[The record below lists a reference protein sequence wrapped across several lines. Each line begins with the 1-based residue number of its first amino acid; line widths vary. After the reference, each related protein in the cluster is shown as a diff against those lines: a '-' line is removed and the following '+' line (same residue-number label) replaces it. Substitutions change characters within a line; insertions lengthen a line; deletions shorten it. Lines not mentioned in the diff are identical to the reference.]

1 MDRWKSTGIYAKVN
15 KILDVIGI
23 LIIAALIIMTF
34 IYWGKA
40 PDIVPTHFDFNGEVD
55 GYGSKNTLF
64 ISLPITVIMYIG
76 LAILAKYPE
85 IYNYA
90 IEITPR
96 NKERQYSMATT
107 FIRVMNIEIVSIF
120 FYIQMNIGASMN
132 NSGKELSI
140 AFLPI
145 SMLILFFSIGFY
157 IYKSVKFK

>member
-64 ISLPITVIMYIG
+64 ILLPIVIIIYIG
-76 LAILAKYPE
+76 LAILSKYPQVC
-85 IYNYA
+85 NYC
-90 IEITPR
+90 IEITPI
-96 NKERQYSMATT
+96 NKDKQYSMAST
-107 FIRVMNIEIVSIF
+107 FIKIINVEILAIF
-120 FYIQMNIGASMN
+120 LYIQISTIIAMN
-132 NSGKELSI
+132 NSKSLSI
-140 AFLPI
+140 VFLPI
-145 SMLILFFSIGFY
+145 SLLILFGSIGVY

>member
-1 MDRWKSTGIYAKVN
+1 M
-15 KILDVIGI
+15 
-23 LIIAALIIMTF
+23 
-34 IYWGKA
+34 GKA

-120 FYIQMNIGASMN
+120 FI
-132 NSGKELSI
+132 
-140 AFLPI
+140 
-145 SMLILFFSIGFY
+145 
-157 IYKSVKFK
+157 FK